1 MSEIAIRATDLSK
14 KFMLHTERR
23 TSLKERFV
31 RGRGERSRELWA
43 LRDASF
49 EVARGETFGIIG
61 HNGSGKSTALKVLT
75 GVYRPTSGSVE
86 VNGRVSALLELGAG
100 FHPELTGRENIRLNG
115 SILSLS
121 RRQIDS
127 LMDEIIDFSGISDFI
142 DAPVKVYSSGMFV
155 RLGFAIAA
163 KIDPDILIMD
173 EVIAVGDEQFQ
184 RKCFDYLYQLRQS
197 GSTIVIVS
205 HSLAQIES
213 MCDRAVWLDH
223 GQVRAIGP
231 ARDTVQQY
239 IDAVNE
245 SEIDASQAAGT
256 ADTAPGTIRHG
267 DTWVVDVEFI
277 GAEGTASR
285 VLLSR
290 EPATIR
296 IHFRAV
302 HEITDAVLGFMF
314 CDENGVQVMGRNT
327 SEAGMGPIPAG
338 THTIDYEVPD
348 LLLNEG
354 KYEVTTMIS
363 RGNRVLDLRNRAF
376 PVTIRS
382 NDSSVG
388 GFSFLPGAWAP
399 AQAQLSDGSGTLRS
413 LSG

>member
-14 KFMLHTERR
+14 RFTLQTDRR
-23 TSLKERFV
+23 TSLKERVV

-121 RRQIDS
+121 RRQIDA
-127 LMDEIIDFSGISDFI
+127 LMDEIIDFSGIEDFI
-142 DAPVKVYSSGMFV
+142 DSPVKVYSSGMFV

-223 GQVRAIGP
+223 GRVRALGP
-231 ARDTVQQY
+231 ARDTVQHY

-245 SEIDASQAAGT
+245 SEVDAGT
-256 ADTAPGTIRHG
+256 GTSHTSGPHTHG
-267 DTWVVDVEFI
+267 DTWVVDVDFL
-277 GAEGTASR
+277 GPEGTPTT

-290 EPATIR
+290 ESAIVR

-302 HEITDAVLGFMF
+302 HDLADAVLGFMF

-327 SEAGMGPIPAG
+327 SQAALGPVAAGA
-338 THTIDYEVPD
+338 HTIDYEIPD

-354 KYEVTTMIS
+354 KYQVTTMIS
-363 RGNRVLDLRNRAF
+363 RGNRVLDLRTRAF
-376 PVTIRS
+376 PVTVRS

-388 GFSFLPGAWAP
+388 GFSYLPGRWS
-399 AQAQLSDGSGTLRS
+399 AQHSAAADESGTLPS